1 MPATLEQI
9 FLPKTNQGEG
19 VAVRVSLTQN
29 GHVSAVLYTFTGIT
43 FGKTSIYIYICV
55 VVPIPSKYPITGL

>member
-9 FLPKTNQGEG
+9 FLPKTNQEER

-43 FGKTSIYIYICV
+43 FGKTSIYIYIYV